1 MKVIATLIIVTA
13 SLTSAQINYDT
24 LAENSSGEGVRL
36 SNCSNNVW
44 GWRGSCQCGHAYDIN
59 RNCIWVSGGTNPA
72 CGNGQNGLW
81 KFQCPNGPYVRMADD
96 AGGKFLKYDPV
107 NDLLYKTDQY
117 KLNIFDCQTNQ
128 WLASANYPFSMGWE
142 ISRALVSC
150 TFDTKRGLMVI
161 TMCRPIPNGT
171 PRNDVYCYNGAT
183 GEWHTKSP
191 PEKPSFN
198 EGSLAYDPVNDL
210 YVYFGGGT
218 CPSELWVYS
227 YDANKWTQM
236 PANGRAYNDNDPGSS
251 TWPPYRTQNTWDYSP
266 KLRRRRHCQTILV
279 LPGWGEGF
287 HGSGARVDT

>member
-24 LAENSSGEGVRL
+24 LAENSWMQVQSSGEFPNSGGDVLAAIDTAGNFYMFGGCTYGNGAGGTHNSDIDRVDLNTGEGVRL

-218 CPSELWVYS
+218 CPS
-227 YDANKWTQM
+227 
-236 PANGRAYNDNDPGSS
+236 
-251 TWPPYRTQNTWDYSP
+251 
-266 KLRRRRHCQTILV
+266 
-279 LPGWGEGF
+279 
-287 HGSGARVDT
+287 